1 LIYPINSN
9 TRRFTLI
16 NFLNRTKPLLIW
28 AGGCIWP
35 GFKKLMGVKRPVLG
49 VEGGKSKFCD
59 I

>member
-1 LIYPINSN
+1 MADSGSHINMCMSH
-9 TRRFTLI
+9 
-16 NFLNRTKPLLIW
+16 RTKPLLIW
-28 AGGCIWP
+28 AGVCIWP